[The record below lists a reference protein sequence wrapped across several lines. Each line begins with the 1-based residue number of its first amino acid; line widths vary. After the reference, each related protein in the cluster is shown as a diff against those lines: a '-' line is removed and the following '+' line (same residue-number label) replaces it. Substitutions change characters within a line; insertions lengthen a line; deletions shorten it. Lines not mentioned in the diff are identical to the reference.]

1 MIRTKKILLLMV
13 VVCLSVIL
21 IGCSPQAE
29 EEPEEEGPE
38 EAEPEEAIEVT
49 EADEDE
55 ENDEDEEDKV
65 LKDEDKAE
73 ENKNNGLGSDS
84 TFEHDVDIKT
94 DGEIKEGE
102 GDEWWKEEG
111 NNGDEWWKND

>member
-1 MIRTKKILLLMV
+1 MV

-21 IGCSPQAE
+21 IGCSPQTGE
-29 EEPEEEGPE
+29 EPE
-38 EAEPEEAIEVT
+38 EAEPEEKIEAT

-55 ENDEDEEDKV
+55 ENDEDEKDKV
-65 LKDEDKAE
+65 LKNED
-73 ENKNNGLGSDS
+73 KNNGLGSDS